1 MKTMPAPWSAS
12 ASDDVT
18 TNPSGIWTPG
28 RYFSFWRV
36 WAMDAARSG
45 ERTHSEAGCEA
56 PTMVPTAV
64 PQDPAPITATR
75 SLMRTR
81 AYGGP
86 AAAFASTRT
95 LSRCRG
101 PPCRQRST
109 RRRGRRPVGPEV
121 VLIPVKAFHEA
132 KRRLGSALS
141 DTERIRL
148 VRAMASQVVAA
159 CVPLPV
165 AVVCDDEGVA
175 QWASELGA
183 AVMWEPGQG
192 LNGAVRA
199 GVDRLARAGARW
211 VTVAHGDLPRAH
223 GLGVLAPFEGV
234 TLVPDRRDDGTN
246 VLRLPAGSDFCFAY
260 GPGSF
265 RAHRAEATRLGL
277 PVRVLRD
284 PDLAYDVDWP
294 ADVVELGRPS

>member
-1 MKTMPAPWSAS
+1 MPAVHHPA
-12 ASDDVT
+12 
-18 TNPSGIWTPG
+18 
-28 RYFSFWRV
+28 RV
-36 WAMDAARSG
+36 D
-45 ERTHSEAGCEA
+45 
-56 PTMVPTAV
+56 VPT
-64 PQDPAPITATR
+64 
-75 SLMRTR
+75 
-81 AYGGP
+81 GP
-86 AAAFASTRT
+86 A
-95 LSRCRG
+95 
-101 PPCRQRST
+101 
-109 RRRGRRPVGPEV
+109 V
-121 VLIPVKAFHEA
+121 VLIPVKAFRAA

-141 DTERIRL
+141 DPDRMEL
-148 VRAMASQVVAA
+148 VRAMATQVVAA

-165 AVVCDDEGVA
+165 AVVCDDDEVA

-183 AVMWEPGQG
+183 AVMWAPGQG

-246 VLRLPAGSDFCFAY
+246 VLRLPAGSAFRFAY

-294 ADVVELGRPS
+294 ADMVELDRPS